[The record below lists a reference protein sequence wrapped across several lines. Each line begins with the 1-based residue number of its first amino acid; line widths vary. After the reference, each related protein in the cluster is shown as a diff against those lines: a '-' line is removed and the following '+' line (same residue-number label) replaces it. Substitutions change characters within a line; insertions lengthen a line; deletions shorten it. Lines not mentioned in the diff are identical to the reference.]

1 MKHIRALI
9 SLMIAMA
16 LIVTMVFVLEEQD
29 HECCG
34 EHCSVCAI
42 LDSCPGSDNGTMLCS
57 SISYADNVVPV
68 IYGHKNDTVTVT
80 GMHRISPVTEKVRIN
95 D

>member
-57 SISYADNVVPV
+57 SISNSESMVPTT
-68 IYGHKNDTVTVT
+68 YSRKNDTVTVT
-80 GMHRISPVTEKVRIN
+80 GMHRISPVTEKVRLN
-95 D
+95 N